1 MFSSI
6 DQFFWHANI
15 AEGLENNILNI
26 NHDCGDCDDWLVQ
39 RGCLAIL
46 HVNTVNG
53 WRMGMVYL
61 SALNEAWLSSNGN
74 GKQQRN
80 AATTQ

>member
-46 HVNTVNG
+46 HDGEWMANG
-53 WRMGMVYL
+53 YGISIGIEWSMTEL
-61 SALNEAWLSSNGN
+61 EWWW
-74 GKQQRN
+74 
-80 AATTQ
+80 